1 MVEATPANLITAI
14 MAIPAK
20 LKLNML
26 IM

>member
-1 MVEATPANLITAI
+1 MVEATPAKLVTAI